1 MSIPG
6 FFEYVKSEYRL
17 PDYANPISARA
28 FCMIVSLTA
37 QNTTLMFSV
46 SVAVQ
51 GRLQGKIGHIF
62 SKWGQNE
69 INFNSSV
76 MQTIHDVLL
85 IDPQFSDQCGIKV
98 TTCTFKIS

>member
-46 SVAVQ
+46 SVAVK

-62 SKWGQNE
+62 SKWEKNE
-69 INFNSSV
+69 INFNCV
-76 MQTIHDVLL
+76 VLLTVHDVLL
-85 IDPQFSDQCGIKV
+85 IDPQFSD
-98 TTCTFKIS
+98 